1 MIKQRSWISLIGF
14 CMGAVLLASL
24 ALAAV
29 VAGASVALASHPH
42 EGVAEEGRDVTPAIP
57 APEAGTTFTG
67 LVTDSH
73 CGARHMRTS
82 HQNAAECAR
91 ACFRRGA
98 SYVLVDG
105 DRRYTLVG
113 GETALSKL
121 AGERVNIIGTRQG
134 DAILVNSASEA
145 VFEPVTQQGVRP

>member
-57 APEAGTTFTG
+57 APRQERHS
-67 LVTDSH
+67 LVWS
-73 CGARHMRTS
+73 
-82 HQNAAECAR
+82 Q
-91 ACFRRGA
+91 
-98 SYVLVDG
+98 
-105 DRRYTLVG
+105 TL
-113 GETALSKL
+113 TAVP
-121 AGERVNIIGTRQG
+121 AT
-134 DAILVNSASEA
+134 
-145 VFEPVTQQGVRP
+145 